1 MPTQEERAALPFTE
15 AERLFQGPPYIYTS
29 GTVPVKEKDAD
40 YIFYQTWTDAR
51 VEQRNADVSPPYREK
66 SLMVACV
73 DSRIK

>member
-1 MPTQEERAALPFTE
+1 MSTQEQRAALPFTE

-29 GTVPVKEKDAD
+29 GTVPVKERDAD

-51 VEQRNADVSPPYREK
+51 VEQRNADVSPPYCEER
-66 SLMVACV
+66 LMAACM